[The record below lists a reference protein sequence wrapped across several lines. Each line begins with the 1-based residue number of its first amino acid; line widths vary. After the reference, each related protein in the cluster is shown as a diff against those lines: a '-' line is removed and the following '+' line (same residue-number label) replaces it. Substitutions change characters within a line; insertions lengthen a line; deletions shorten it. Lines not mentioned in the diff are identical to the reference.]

1 MFSPLPNSPIL
12 KLRSPGISQPIQR
25 QNDFVRALESVRLK
39 PNAVCFL
46 SRDKCLVEL
55 ADFYGEGDR
64 ATATGGDASGNQ
76 IMMGSELWTAESAAA
91 SESNRPSLVSCD
103 LCMQVAQTLT
113 EATPFCFLLLKF

>member
-1 MFSPLPNSPIL
+1 
-12 KLRSPGISQPIQR
+12 
-25 QNDFVRALESVRLK
+25 VRALESVRIK

-103 LCMQVAQTLT
+103 LCMQVTKIDTHTHTHTRRSNPLVLIVS
-113 EATPFCFLLLKF
+113 EIPRRWF